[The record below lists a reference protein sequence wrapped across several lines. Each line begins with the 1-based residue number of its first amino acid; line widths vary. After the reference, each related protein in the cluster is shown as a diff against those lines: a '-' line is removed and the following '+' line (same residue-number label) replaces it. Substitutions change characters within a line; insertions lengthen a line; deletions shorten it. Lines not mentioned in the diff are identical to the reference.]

1 MEGHPGM
8 AHTEQLVEGEGRS
21 LRTRLADL
29 EALLGI
35 ASDEIGS
42 VENSVTA
49 AMGQVEEF
57 LETSKTVEEECTA
70 AVERV
75 EQDMQGLE
83 KDFADLRAKHDDHHE
98 CRWEECHRTLKL
110 ETDALKATLRDPR
123 SSSTINNLSDTTKI
137 GVCLAAGAAG
147 AVGLFATY
155 QWSLVA
161 NPDNHLAEEE
171 VLQGHEIFRHDRQ
184 NQGEMEDNAEKF
196 LKLMNT
202 RRSIRFYSKEDV
214 PLSVVMTAVRTA
226 CTAPSGAHLQ
236 PWTFVIVHNQQAKE
250 RIRDVVERE
259 EQLNYDR
266 RMRRSWVKDVTPMV
280 GDLHRDGR
288 VAKPYLSEAPYLI
301 VMMKQNYRVDASTGE
316 RQEHYYVEQSCGI
329 AAGMLICALHNAGL
343 VTLTSTPMGAES
355 AIRNILNRPPN
366 EKVYLLMPVGYPSS
380 DATVPDR
387 PIQIYVDKVLEAIV
401 EKQKSKVLIQ
411 GMGGACRRIAER
423 VAKYA
428 LRRLPSGHGFR
439 YTVETREGDDAA
451 RPQNFILEFDPEA
464 GTDVL
469 RRAPEDDVDAPFSS
483 PEITL

>member
-1 MEGHPGM
+1 CGP
-8 AHTEQLVEGEGRS
+8 ARS
-21 LRTRLADL
+21 AIT
-29 EALLGI
+29 
-35 ASDEIGS
+35 
-42 VENSVTA
+42 T
-49 AMGQVEEF
+49 
-57 LETSKTVEEECTA
+57 TSA
-70 AVERV
+70 
-75 EQDMQGLE
+75 
-83 KDFADLRAKHDDHHE
+83 
-98 CRWEECHRTLKL
+98 
-110 ETDALKATLRDPR
+110 
-123 SSSTINNLSDTTKI
+123 
-137 GVCLAAGAAG
+137 
-147 AVGLFATY
+147 
-155 QWSLVA
+155 
-161 NPDNHLAEEE
+161 
-171 VLQGHEIFRHDRQ
+171 FRHDRQ
-184 NQGEMEDNAEKF
+184 NQGEMIDHAEKF

-236 PWTFVIVHNQQAKE
+236 PWTFVIVQNQQAKE

-301 VMMKQNYRVDASTGE
+301 VMMKQNYRLDASTGE

-355 AIRNILNRPPN
+355 AIRNILNRPAN

-387 PIQIYVDKVLEAIV
+387 PIQMYVDKVLEAIV

-411 GMGGACRRIAER
+411 GMGGACGRIAER

-439 YTVETREGDDAA
+439 YTVETREGDAAA
-451 RPQNFILEFDPEA
+451 RPQDFILEFDPEA

-469 RRAPEDDVDAPFSS
+469 RRAPEDDVDASFTP
-483 PEITL
+483 PEITLFKVTEFGPRLKISTAAAQRLGQSPRAGWIYKSEVENPQELAGMPPMLCSVVVNGADQPSLPDSPTAVALVDPKKTVVYGRIIDLDP

>member
-1 MEGHPGM
+1 MEGDPGM
-8 AHTEQLVEGEGRS
+8 DSVTQLGEGEARS
-21 LRTRLADL
+21 LRTRLVDL

-35 ASDEIGS
+35 ANDEIRS
-42 VENSVTA
+42 AENTVAA
-49 AMGQVEEF
+49 AMGQVEEL
-57 LETSKTVEEECTA
+57 LEMSKTVEEECTT

-75 EQDMQGLE
+75 EQDVMKGVE
-83 KDFADLRAKHDDHHE
+83 KDFADLRVKHDDHHE
-98 CRWEECHRTLKL
+98 SRWEEYHRTLRL
-110 ETDALKATLRDPR
+110 ETDALKAGRKRRRAERLRMTLNVASTEDGSPAVFNFTMQTLHDLR
-123 SSSTINNLSDTTKI
+123 SSSAINNLSDITKI
-137 GVCLAAGAAG
+137 GVCLATGAAG

-155 QWSLVA
+155 QYIKKKSSRTRSGSLVA

-184 NQGEMEDNAEKF
+184 EQGEMIDHAEKF

-214 PLSVVMTAVRTA
+214 PLSVIMTAVRTA

-236 PWTFVIVHNQQAKE
+236 PWTFVIVQNQQAKE

-266 RMRRSWVKDVTPMV
+266 RMRRSWVKDATPMV

-288 VAKPYLSEAPYLI
+288 VAKPYLSEAPYLV
-301 VMMKQNYRVDASTGE
+301 VMMKQNYRVDASTGD

-355 AIRNILNRPPN
+355 AIRNILNRPAN

-380 DATVPDR
+380 DATVPKR
-387 PIQIYVDKVLEAIV
+387 TSEN
-401 EKQKSKVLIQ
+401 
-411 GMGGACRRIAER
+411 RRRSESDTIA
-423 VAKYA
+423 V
-428 LRRLPSGHGFR
+428 
-439 YTVETREGDDAA
+439 V
-451 RPQNFILEFDPEA
+451 
-464 GTDVL
+464 
-469 RRAPEDDVDAPFSS
+469 
-483 PEITL
+483 